1 MIMRKKFLSSAILSL
16 FMIAGLSTAEKA
28 FAQSEKEN
36 KKKTSIQ
43 IKVTEDKNGKTRT
56 IEKNYELPDMP
67 GPERENFVDKALDSL
82 KLDPNGR
89 KQVTITV
96 DDGKGNTNV
105 QRRRG
110 KIQKKQDDDENFTF
124 SYRNDDLK
132 DLNFNFNE
140 LRNQTRNLERELR
153 PKAKT
158 MIRDMEEFGDRF
170 GNRVGSIW
178 TNETAKASTVR
189 ELSVYPNN
197 PDNGVMNL
205 RFYVPQKGDVLVTV
219 SDTKGKEVGRK
230 EIKDFSGEFVGQID
244 IKKNTKGTLF
254 VTVTQNEDG
263 AVKRVVLP

>member
-1 MIMRKKFLSSAILSL
+1 MRQKFLSSAILSL

-82 KLDPNGR
+82 KLDPDGK

-96 DDGKGNTNV
+96 EDGNGNTNV

-110 KIQKKQDDDENFTF
+110 KLQRKADGDQENFAF
-124 SYRNDDLK
+124 NFRSDDLK
-132 DLNFNFNE
+132 DLNFNFDE

-153 PKAKT
+153 PRAKT
-158 MIRDMEEFGDRF
+158 IMRDMEEFGNRF
-170 GNRVGSIW
+170 GNQVGSIW

-219 SDTKGKEVGRK
+219 SDTKGKEVGKK
-230 EIKDFSGEFVGQID
+230 EIKDFSGEFIGQID

-263 AVKRVVLP
+263 AVKRVVVP

>member
-1 MIMRKKFLSSAILSL
+1 MRQKFLLSATMSL
-16 FMIAGLSTAEKA
+16 LLIAGLSSAEKA
-28 FAQSEKEN
+28 FAQSDKES

-67 GPERENFVDKALDSL
+67 GPEREDFVDKALDSL
-82 KLDPNGR
+82 KLDPNGK

-110 KIQKKQDDDENFTF
+110 KLQRKADGDQENFAF
-124 SYRNDDLK
+124 NFRSDDLK
-132 DLNFNFNE
+132 DLTFNFDE

-153 PKAKT
+153 PKAKI
-158 MIRDMEEFGDRF
+158 MMRDMEELGNRMGDRF
-170 GNRVGSIW
+170 GNIW
-178 TNETAKASTVR
+178 TNEAAKASTVR
-189 ELSVYPNN
+189 ELNVYPNN

-219 SDTKGKEVGRK
+219 SDTKGKEVGKR